1 MIALPDGQNGRM
13 LALGILGLTLLAFYY
28 LIVSPLEDAYAANAD
43 SLQERMRIS
52 DRYESLA
59 EQLPDLKRADKLWR
73 ERSGG
78 ELLLSGTS
86 DSLAEANLQ
95 AMLKQVVEDA
105 GAKLTSAEFLP
116 VKPEDSFRRI
126 GIRMVFSGDLK
137 LLTGVLHG
145 IETARPHLFAG
156 DFDVHTGGSTDEEE
170 GDSQSLAVT
179 LDVFGFR
186 AG

>member
-1 MIALPDGQNGRM
+1 M
-13 LALGILGLTLLAFYY
+13 LALGILALTLLAFYY

-52 DRYESLA
+52 ARYESLV
-59 EQLPDLKRADKLWR
+59 EQLPELRQADKVWR

-78 ELLLSGTS
+78 ELLLAGTS
-86 DSLAEANLQ
+86 DALAEANLQ
-95 AMLKQVVEDA
+95 TMLKQVVEDA
-105 GAKLTSAEFLP
+105 GAKLTSTEFLP
-116 VKPEDSFRRI
+116 VKPEDNFRRI
-126 GIRMVFSGDLK
+126 GIRIVFSGDLK

-145 IETARPHLFAG
+145 IETARPRLFAG
-156 DFDVHTGGSTDEEE
+156 DFDVHTGGGSTDDEE